1 MKIGCWCG
9 FPGNRLV
16 IHRFNNS
23 SAATDRSSERQN
35 LTMVN
40 KFCVGL
46 AQRCIFA
53 NIFDE
58 IERWVDNAN
67 QIGIMES
74 SQYEHG
80 VLKCSQ
86 TVISK

>member
-1 MKIGCWCG
+1 MSASYEDWLLARVSGQ
-9 FPGNRLV
+9 
-16 IHRFNNS
+16 FNKLS
-23 SAATDRSSERQN
+23 TDLAIRVPPQTVRRNGAN

-58 IERWVDNAN
+58 IERRVDNAN

-74 SQYEHG
+74 S
-80 VLKCSQ
+80 
-86 TVISK
+86 

>member
-1 MKIGCWCG
+1 
-9 FPGNRLV
+9 
-16 IHRFNNS
+16 
-23 SAATDRSSERQN
+23 
-35 LTMVN
+35 MVN

-46 AQRCIFA
+46 AQRCTFA

-74 SQYEHG
+74 S
-80 VLKCSQ
+80 
-86 TVISK
+86 

>member
-1 MKIGCWCG
+1 
-9 FPGNRLV
+9 
-16 IHRFNNS
+16 
-23 SAATDRSSERQN
+23 
-35 LTMVN
+35 MVN

-74 SQYEHG
+74 S
-80 VLKCSQ
+80 
-86 TVISK
+86 

>member
-1 MKIGCWCG
+1 MILRRTSIYAG
-9 FPGNRLV
+9 FQP
-16 IHRFNNS
+16 FNNS
-23 SAATDRSSERQN
+23 RVRPILTPYRLSERQN

-74 SQYEHG
+74 S
-80 VLKCSQ
+80 
-86 TVISK
+86 